1 MKNKLF
7 LKYFIMNLS
16 LIVVI
21 LASCLVDILYTYHLE
36 KSNIIGQN
44 ETMLNESRGELEELL
59 NTISSISSALRS
71 NVSLQAL
78 NKYHGETLSADK
90 YVEMN
95 YLQKELFNVQTIAN
109 ISGTGFILFQHNPAF
124 VSTAQVAA
132 DFGEYYGKYFE
143 VAGKTAEEFKNE
155 VMGFSDYVTCVSYPE
170 VTVFDGRIKELKN
183 PLVVVAKAY
192 MNRIVDQSVAFV
204 FVIDEKELYGKL
216 FTDNQKDN
224 LICISDKYG
233 NPLNIYGD
241 GAEELNGYLDQNI
254 EKSRMYAICGSQ
266 YYLQKTMETFNRNS
280 IISAI
285 PARQVQRQTIR
296 LLSVNLSV
304 LLFAVVISIL
314 IVILFSYQKSAS
326 VQGLLDNIYE
336 WVESKYVAGNE
347 YQFIREKVGMI
358 ADSRDEY
365 QKALSEL
372 RVQMNNNILEQMFVW
387 EITSPKKQELCRK
400 MIPEEIRYFYVLVVL
415 CEEEDAEV
423 LLDTFYVMDQMA
435 GAYINGAYLRAQTA
449 MNELSFLVGVEENAL
464 IRKWEDSDKLG
475 QFLREVT
482 KEVGNVFHIGVSG
495 IGMEFTDIHSCYLQ
509 ARQALNSYT
518 REHLNTIGYY
528 ADLLNSTGDNLV
540 NIHFVDKLYQ
550 YLLSGKEQTFMETM
564 DKLMRHYRVSPYL
577 YEKNM
582 QEICYSIRHT
592 IVCAAA
598 DLSIQAADL
607 RMDNWSERNSFEERV
622 EELKQAAS
630 CLFAINEKNK
640 RSHNNL
646 LKENI
651 IGYIHE
657 NYRNPNLSTAMVSEN
672 MKISEKYLIQF
683 LKEQTGK
690 TFAKYIEEMRV
701 EKAKELLSE
710 TDYSNEQI
718 AGMAGFGS
726 LNSFYRV
733 FNKKTGVSPGT
744 YRKKQGF

>member
-7 LKYFIMNLS
+7 FKYFIMNLS
-16 LIVVI
+16 LIIVI
-21 LASCLVDILYTYHLE
+21 LASCLVDIFYTYHLE
-36 KSNIIGQN
+36 KSNIIEQN
-44 ETMLNESRGELEELL
+44 ENMLNESKGELEELL

-78 NKYHGETLSADK
+78 SKYNGDALSTDK

-109 ISGTGFILFQHNPAF
+109 ISGTGFILFQNNPAF
-124 VSTAQVAA
+124 VSNTQVSD
-132 DFGEYYGKYFE
+132 DFEKYYGKYFQ
-143 VAGKTAEEFKNE
+143 VQGKTAEEFRNE
-155 VMGFSDYVTCVSYPE
+155 VMEGSDYITCTVYPE
-170 VTVFDGRIKELKN
+170 VTVFDGRTKQLEN

-192 MNRIVDQSVAFV
+192 TNRIVDKSVAFV
-204 FVIDEKELYGKL
+204 FVIDEKELYNKL
-216 FTDNQKDN
+216 FSDNQKDN
-224 LICISDKYG
+224 LICVCDKYG
-233 NPLNIYGD
+233 NTLNYYGEGAD
-241 GAEELNGYLDQNI
+241 GLNQYLEQNI
-254 EKSRMYAICGSQ
+254 EKSRSYAIGDFQ
-266 YYLQKTMETFNRNS
+266 YYLQKTVETFNKNS

-285 PARQVQRQTIR
+285 PAKQVRKQTIR

-304 LLFAVVISIL
+304 LLFAVVISIF

-326 VQGLLDNIYE
+326 VQGLLDNINE
-336 WVESKYVAGNE
+336 WAETKYVAGNE
-347 YQFIREKVGMI
+347 YQFIQEKVGMI

-365 QKALSEL
+365 QKALAEL

-387 EITSPKKQELCRK
+387 EITSLRKQELCRK
-400 MIPEEIRYFYVLVVL
+400 MIPEGIEYFYVLVVE

-423 LLDTFYVMDQMA
+423 LLDTFYVMDRMS
-435 GAYINGAYLRAQTA
+435 GEYIGGEYLRVQTA
-449 MNELSFLVGVEENAL
+449 MNELSFLVGVDENAP
-464 IRKWEDSDKLG
+464 IRKQEEAGMLE
-475 QFLREVT
+475 QFLQKVT

-495 IGMEFTDIHSCYLQ
+495 IGMELTDIHSCYLQ

-528 ADLLNSTGDNLV
+528 SDLLNSTGDNLAD
-540 NIHFVDKLYQ
+540 IHFMDKLYQ
-550 YLLSGKEQTFMETM
+550 YLLSGKEQIFMDSL
-564 DKLMRHYRVSPYL
+564 DKLARHYHVTPYL

-582 QEICYSIRHT
+582 LEICYSIRHA
-592 IVCAAA
+592 IICAAA
-598 DLSIQAADL
+598 ELSISTTEFL
-607 RMDNWSERNSFEERV
+607 LENWSGRDSFEERMDD
-622 EELKQAAS
+622 LRKAAG
-630 CLFAINEKNK
+630 CLFMIHEKNK
-640 RSHNNL
+640 RSHNDL

-651 IGYIHE
+651 ISYINE
-657 NYRNPNLSTAMVSEN
+657 NYKNPNLSSIIVSEN

-690 TFAKYIEEMRV
+690 TFAKYIEELRI

-710 TDYSNEQI
+710 TEYSNELI
-718 AGMAGFGS
+718 ASMVGFGS

-744 YRKKQGF
+744 YRKK